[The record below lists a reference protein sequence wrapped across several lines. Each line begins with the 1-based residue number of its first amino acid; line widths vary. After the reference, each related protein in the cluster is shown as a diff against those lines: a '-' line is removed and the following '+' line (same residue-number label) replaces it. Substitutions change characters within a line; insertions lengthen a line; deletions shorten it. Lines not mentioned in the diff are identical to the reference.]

1 MAELSENNKGYLKSL
16 VASGGKGVVP
26 ALVFAKLR
34 EPGYVEKVEG
44 ETAGRGKTVV
54 TITFD
59 GKQAAV

>member
-34 EPGYVEKVEG
+34 DAGLVTKVEG
-44 ETAGRGKTVV
+44 KTAGRGKTVV
-54 TITFD
+54 TITD
-59 GKQAAV
+59 AGRLEAD